1 MRMTK
6 KDYWCKNINSFL
18 SLRYFTK
25 FTGLF
30 KDYPDKIH
38 KRTLIYVE
46 GSDFIRQGIKM
57 LD

>member
-1 MRMTK
+1 M
-6 KDYWCKNINSFL
+6 DYWCKNINSFL